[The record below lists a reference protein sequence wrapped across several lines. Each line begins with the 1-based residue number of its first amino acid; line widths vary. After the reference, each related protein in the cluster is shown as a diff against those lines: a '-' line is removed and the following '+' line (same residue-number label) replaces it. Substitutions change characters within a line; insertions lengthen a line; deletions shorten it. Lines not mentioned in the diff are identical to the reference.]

1 MALLEV
7 RDLNVM
13 VRTHR
18 GVAAA
23 VRNMRFAL
31 ERGETLGVIGESGS
45 GKTLAM
51 LALMG
56 LLPRNA
62 WAEGSIVFNGQELVG
77 ASEKTLCALRGDDLG
92 MVFQE
97 PMTALDPLQRI
108 GDQVAEPLR
117 QHRAMDRRAA
127 LAHAVELL
135 DRVGI
140 PDARERLNDYP
151 HQFSGGQ
158 RQRIMIAAALACDPD
173 VLIADEP
180 TTALDVTVQA
190 QILNLLRELVAERGM
205 ALILISHDLAVIARN
220 VQRMMVLYAG
230 AVAESGSTS
239 EVYARMAHPYTR
251 ALLAAR
257 PRIGAPRGAPLQ
269 TIPGRVP
276 DMFTPPPGCRFAG
289 RCSFVQDDCR
299 GQEPPL
305 FAVPVHATPQAI
317 HGGTPEILSAQA
329 AIAADTGRQTPSVP
343 HLARCY
349 HMQLTP

>member
-7 RDLNVM
+7 RNLHVM

-23 VRNMRFAL
+23 VRDVNFSL

-117 QHRAMDRRAA
+117 LHRDIDRSSALEQAA
-127 LAHAVELL
+127 QLL

-140 PDARERLNDYP
+140 PDARDRLLDYP

-190 QILNLLRELVAERGM
+190 QILGLLRELVAERGM

-230 AVAESGSTS
+230 SVVESGRTD
-239 EVYARMAHPYTR
+239 EVFARMAHPYTR

-276 DMFTPPPGCRFAG
+276 DMFAPPAGCRFAG
-289 RCSFVQDDCR
+289 RCAFVQTDCAQ
-299 GQEPPL
+299 GEPPA
-305 FAVPVHATPQAI
+305 FAVPAITQA
-317 HGGTPEILSAQA
+317 E
-329 AIAADTGRQTPSVP
+329 TGALP
-343 HLARCY
+343 HLARCF
-349 HMQLTP
+349 HMPLTP

>member
-7 RDLNVM
+7 KDLSVLLH
-13 VRTHR
+13 THR
-18 GVAAA
+18 GSAAG
-23 VRNMRFAL
+23 VRQVSFAL

-158 RQRIMIAAALACDPD
+158 RQRVMIAAALACDPD

-180 TTALDVTVQA
+180 TTALDVTIQA

-239 EVYARMAHPYTR
+239 GVFARMAHPYTR
-251 ALLAAR
+251 ALLASR
-257 PRIGAPRGAPLQ
+257 PAMDPDHRREEAPVSG
-269 TIPGRVP
+269 
-276 DMFTPPPGCRFAG
+276 DPPNPINPPSGCRFHP
-289 RCSFVQDDCR
+289 RCGLAAPVCAQR
-299 GQEPPL
+299 M
-305 FAVPVHATPQAI
+305 PVHSLTGP
-317 HGGTPEILSAQA
+317 HHMA
-329 AIAADTGRQTPSVP
+329 ACLVHEPGSGHPRAPLAPAPAA
-343 HLARCY
+343 
-349 HMQLTP
+349 